1 MITVGG
7 RMEHAV
13 MQFEKEVEKLRE
25 KLGLRKLENEI
36 PLSMTQKMKEPVLIT
51 RATSIS
57 GKLYLAAEIQ
67 NFNTIGM
74 DAVAVAVN
82 DLLVERAN
90 PLLFYDSIS
99 CARPKVERI
108 KEIEAG
114 AEQCCLMGDV
124 RYVGSEIKELP
135 DIISYEQYD
144 MVGFAAGVIDKDM
157 EKEPSKFRD
166 GDVIIGL
173 PSNGLHNNGYMLA
186 RKKLYLSKA
195 SMEVYYETLGT
206 TLGELLMQ
214 PTRLYRQAMEEAY
227 QSGIEVKSC
236 AQVGHGGL
244 DAAVRLLLKNRAGA
258 VIKQRMDH
266 LPPLYWML
274 HKDGS
279 ISEEQM
285 RQTFNMGFGMLL
297 LVAESD
303 ADIMME
309 VLEKAGENPHPLGL
323 VERDSYTI
331 RYIM

>member
-1 MITVGG
+1 M
-7 RMEHAV
+7 
-13 MQFEKEVEKLRE
+13 RE
-25 KLGLRKLENEI
+25 KLGLKKLENEI
-36 PLSMTQKMKEPVLIT
+36 SLSVIQKMKEPVLIT
-51 RATSIS
+51 KANSIS

-67 NFNTIGM
+67 RFDTIGM
-74 DAVAVAVN
+74 DAVAAAVN
-82 DLLVERAN
+82 DLLVERAK

-99 CARPKVERI
+99 CARPKVERL

-114 AEQCCLMGDV
+114 AEQCCLLGNV
-124 RYVGSEIKELP
+124 RYVGSEIRELP

-144 MVGFAAGVIDKDM
+144 MVGFAAGVIDKEM
-157 EKEPSKFRD
+157 ETQPSTLKD
-166 GDVIIGL
+166 GDVILAL

-195 SMEVYYETLGT
+195 SMEVYYETLGA

-214 PTRLYRQAMEEAY
+214 PTKLYRRAMEEAY
-227 QSGIEVKSC
+227 RSGIEIKSC
-236 AQVGHGGL
+236 VQVGHGGL
-244 DAAVRLLLKNRAGA
+244 DAAVRSLLKNRAGA
-258 VIKQRMDH
+258 VIKQRMEH
-266 LPPLYWML
+266 MPPLYWML
-274 HKDGS
+274 HKDGN

-297 LVAESD
+297 LVSDSD